1 MPSQKRSSSSQRRGD
16 TPGGPSRPGMP
27 ARARRASPVR
37 ASLGMEQRVRDVLIP
52 VEPSQQFVRDLGRGL
67 GVAARRSRQSLVQR
81 YRTGILIGA
90 AIFGS
95 LASVVGVVV
104 LILRQRA
111 RVRGVLAHSQV
122 FTQEGGA

>member
-1 MPSQKRSSSSQRRGD
+1 
-16 TPGGPSRPGMP
+16 
-27 ARARRASPVR
+27 
-37 ASLGMEQRVRDVLIP
+37 LIP
-52 VEPSQQFVRDLGRGL
+52 VEPSQQFVRELGRSL
-67 GVAARRSRQSLVQR
+67 GVTARRSRQSLVQR
-81 YRTGILIGA
+81 YRNGILIGA

-111 RVRGVLAHSQV
+111 RVRGVLTHSQA

>member
-1 MPSQKRSSSSQRRGD
+1 MDAGRTPFAAASDRITQRAVPL
-16 TPGGPSRPGMP
+16 TS
-27 ARARRASPVR
+27 ASAPN
-37 ASLGMEQRVRDVLIP
+37 A
-52 VEPSQQFVRDLGRGL
+52 FAA

-104 LILRQRA
+104 LILRQRS

-122 FTQEGGA
+122 FTQEGGV

>member
-1 MPSQKRSSSSQRRGD
+1 MGAHASSR
-16 TPGGPSRPGMP
+16 
-27 ARARRASPVR
+27 
-37 ASLGMEQRVRDVLIP
+37 MEQRVRAVLIP
-52 VEPSQQFVRDLGRGL
+52 VEPSQQFVRDLGRSL

-104 LILRQRA
+104 LIMRQRS
-111 RVRGVLAHSQV
+111 RVRGILASSQV
-122 FTQEGGA
+122 FTQEGGV

>member
-1 MPSQKRSSSSQRRGD
+1 
-16 TPGGPSRPGMP
+16 
-27 ARARRASPVR
+27 
-37 ASLGMEQRVRDVLIP
+37 MEQRVRDVLIP
-52 VEPSQQFVRDLGRGL
+52 IEPSQQFVRELGRTL
-67 GVAARRSRQSLVQR
+67 GVTAKRSRQSLVQR
-81 YRTGILIGA
+81 YRKGILIGA

-104 LILRQRA
+104 LIMRQRS